1 MPTHTC
7 SAHRCRAPTNHH
19 QLQSVGAVCEVAS
32 REQRCRARRV
42 CGGHDTLCN
51 RIAGAARVLHT
62 LALHRLRPR
71 LVGVCRAGDCAGLA
85 AQALANGKHLRG
97 GRCAGGCGA
106 DVKVAE
112 VGVVEPLRAGAA
124 RPSGERQTGRRVDL
138 HRQTQTQTCKLN
150 PRNTIPDTYTHI
162 PSDVGRGSRTHQE
175 GSTRRRLQQR
185 DSPARDGAPQ
195 DTCTTPWGCR
205 NTLLPTRWWLPCH
218 SRCGLLPMCLLP
230 CIPCDPGRAVPWW
243 CVPGT
248 QPAPSSRTVPPRRFR
263 RCRT

>member
-150 PRNTIPDTYTHI
+150 PRSTISDTYTHTERRGPRKQN
-162 PSDVGRGSRTHQE
+162 PSRGEHT
-175 GSTRRRLQQR
+175 
-185 DSPARDGAPQ
+185 
-195 DTCTTPWGCR
+195 
-205 NTLLPTRWWLPCH
+205 
-218 SRCGLLPMCLLP
+218 
-230 CIPCDPGRAVPWW
+230 
-243 CVPGT
+243 
-248 QPAPSSRTVPPRRFR
+248 PSSSTAGQSGTGRLSTGHVHDPVGLP
-263 RCRT
+263 